1 MVVAVMPALT
11 ASGDVSNLKMRLA
24 LPASGRAHD
33 NHLARNAH
41 EEQHS
46 AQRAHKGKSNVVAQ
60 SHTRE
65 SYVDNDEGF
74 NLLCASPRRSADG
87 VDEEQSRLRCS
98 RRNSTNVW
106 CLAESRQR

>member
-11 ASGDVSNLKMRLA
+11 ASGDVSNLKMRFA

-46 AQRAHKGKSNVVAQ
+46 PQRAHKGKSNVVAQ
-60 SHTRE
+60 SHRTKCYDE
-65 SYVDNDEGF
+65 SNEMF
-74 NLLCASPRRSADG
+74 NLFLANPSGSRHRGDA
-87 VDEEQSRLRCS
+87 EQSGLR
-98 RRNSTNVW
+98 
-106 CLAESRQR
+106 